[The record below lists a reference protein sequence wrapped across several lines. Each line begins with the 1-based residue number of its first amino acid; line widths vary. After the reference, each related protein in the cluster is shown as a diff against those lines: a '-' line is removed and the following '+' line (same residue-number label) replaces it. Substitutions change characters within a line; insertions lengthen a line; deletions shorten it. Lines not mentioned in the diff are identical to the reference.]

1 MTDTSLAMDTTQPS
15 YQDYRTCKY
24 LRENCPSRPNIHLY
38 LDYLLRINLQLPPPL
53 HCLLPPAQTGAGD
66 GREYKML
73 QCGEYT
79 LWRVHLDIPDQ
90 GPRHED
96 LQQLK

>member
-1 MTDTSLAMDTTQPS
+1 MNDTSLAMDTTQPS

-24 LRENCPSRPNIHLY
+24 LRENCPSRPNTHLY

-53 HCLLPPAQTGAGD
+53 QCLLPPTQTGAGD

-73 QCGEYT
+73 QCGGV
-79 LWRVHLDIPDQ
+79 LSWMIPDQ
-90 GPRHED
+90 GPPP
-96 LQQLK
+96 

>member
-1 MTDTSLAMDTTQPS
+1 MNDTSLAMDTTQPS

-24 LRENCPSRPNIHLY
+24 LRENCPSRPNTHLY

-53 HCLLPPAQTGAGD
+53 QCLLPPAQTGAGD

-73 QCGEYT
+73 QCGGEYT
-79 LWRVHLDIPDQ
+79 WTYLTRAPVM
-90 GPRHED
+90 RHQ
-96 LQQLK
+96 QQLK